1 MLRKDYILRQLE
13 EFGKVMAVILGF
25 KKQLDW
31 EEFEKEIYKAS
42 LKFTSL
48 EINHVEGLNEE
59 AFEKEVLS
67 NPALTLDQ
75 LKILA
80 DLLFERMNL
89 YIVRNEE
96 EKYEKLKAKCLS
108 LYKFIQNSHT
118 ENEFDM
124 NVHYKLE
131 ALKKL

>member
-25 KKQLDW
+25 KKQLNW
-31 EEFEKEIYKAS
+31 EEFEKEIHNAA

-48 EINHVEGLNEE
+48 EIAQVEGLSAED
-59 AFEKEVLS
+59 FEKEVFN
-67 NPALTLDQ
+67 NPTLTLDQ

-80 DLLFERMNL
+80 DLLFEKLSLHAQN
-89 YIVRNEE
+89 NDE
-96 EKYEKLKAKCLS
+96 EKYNALKIKCLN
-108 LYKFIQNSHT
+108 LYQFIKNNHT

-131 ALKKL
+131 ILRK

>member
-25 KKQLDW
+25 KKQLNW
-31 EEFEKEIYKAS
+31 EEFEKEIHNAA

-48 EINHVEGLNEE
+48 EIDKVERLSAED
-59 AFEKEVLS
+59 FEKDVFN

-80 DLLFERMNL
+80 DLLFEKLSLHAQN
-89 YIVRNEE
+89 NDE
-96 EKYEKLKAKCLS
+96 EKYNALKIKCLN
-108 LYKFIQNSHT
+108 LYQFIKNNHT

-131 ALKKL
+131 ILKK

>member
-25 KKQLDW
+25 KKQLNW
-31 EEFEKEIYKAS
+31 EEFEKEMHNAA

-48 EINHVEGLNEE
+48 EIDKVERLRAED
-59 AFEKEVLS
+59 FEKEVFN

-80 DLLFERMNL
+80 DLLFEKLSLHAQN
-89 YIVRNEE
+89 NDE
-96 EKYEKLKAKCLS
+96 EKYNALKIKCLN
-108 LYKFIQNSHT
+108 LYQFIKNNHT

-131 ALKKL
+131 ILKK

>member
-1 MLRKDYILRQLE
+1 MLRKDYIVRQLE

-31 EEFEKEIYKAS
+31 EEYEKEIYKAS

-48 EINHVEGLNEE
+48 EINHVECLNDEGM
-59 AFEKEVLS
+59 EKEVFN

-80 DLLFERMNL
+80 DLLFEKLSL
-89 YIVRNEE
+89 YTENNDE
-96 EKYEKLKAKCLS
+96 EKYNNLKLKCLN
-108 LYKFIQNSHT
+108 LYQFIKNNHT

-131 ALKKL
+131 ILKK